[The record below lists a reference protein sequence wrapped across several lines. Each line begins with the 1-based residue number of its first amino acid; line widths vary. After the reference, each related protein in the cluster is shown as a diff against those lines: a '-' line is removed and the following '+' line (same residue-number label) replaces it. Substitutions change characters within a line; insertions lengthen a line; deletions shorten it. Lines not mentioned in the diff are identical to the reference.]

1 MDNKVKYA
9 LAAAFWIAAWQV
21 LAWVVGNQILLAGP
35 VDVIATLARDCTTS
49 AFWLAIGFSLARIAS
64 GFAIAF
70 TLAIVAS
77 IVAWRLSAFEALLAP
92 LVTFVKSV
100 PVVCII
106 VLLLVWTGAANVS
119 VVAVALMVFP
129 PVYFSTLEGL
139 KQTSEDMRQMLD
151 VFAVSPLGRLRYYYL
166 PAVMPYIVS
175 AAKVVVGIA
184 WKSGVAA
191 EVIGIPGG
199 SVGAGIYS
207 AKIGLDTARL
217 FSWTAAVVGL
227 SALSEKLFLGMLSA
241 ITKRGATV
249 KAASRSAGSPAQP
262 AAILFRDV
270 RFDYGDDVVINGF
283 THIFEQGGRY
293 CLMAP
298 SGAGKSTLLNL
309 ACGLLTPSDGTLER
323 PERVSR
329 SFQDDRL
336 LAQLSAWDNILL
348 VSGSL
353 SQADRDLLKFDLDE
367 MLGFDSAKLAIGECS
382 GGMKRKVALVRALAA
397 DGAALLLDEPFAGL
411 DEDSRTDA
419 IAFINRHLRK
429 RTLIVATHD
438 HDDVAFLN
446 AELVRLS
453 NHQQERV

>member
-1 MDNKVKYA
+1 MGNKAKYA
-9 LAAAFWIAAWQV
+9 IAAAFWIAAWQI
-21 LAWVVGNQILLAGP
+21 LAWAVGNQILLAGP
-35 VDVIATLARDCTTS
+35 VDVIVTLAHDCTTAS
-49 AFWLAIGFSLARIAS
+49 FWRAIGFSLARIAG

-70 TLAIVAS
+70 ALAIVAG

-119 VVAVALMVFP
+119 IVAVALMVFP

-139 KQTSEDMRQMLD
+139 KQTSDEMRQMLD
-151 VFAVSPLGRLRYYYL
+151 VFAIAPLARLRYYYL
-166 PAVMPYIVS
+166 PAVMPCVVS

-217 FSWTAAVVGL
+217 FAWTIAVVGF
-227 SALSEKLFLGMLSA
+227 SALSEKLFLRALDALNAHSSVVRTPA
-241 ITKRGATV
+241 
-249 KAASRSAGSPAQP
+249 SPADKPMQP
-262 AAILFRDV
+262 AAITFRNV
-270 RFDYGDDVVINGF
+270 SFDYGSTPVIERF
-283 THIFEQGGRY
+283 THSFGQSGRY

-298 SGAGKSTLLNL
+298 SGSGKSTLLDL
-309 ACGLLTPSDGTLER
+309 ASGLLEPSGGTIER
-323 PERVSR
+323 PARVSR
-329 SFQDDRL
+329 NFQDDRL
-336 LAQLSAWDNILL
+336 LMQLSAWDNVLL

-367 MLGFDSAKLAIGECS
+367 MLGCDSAKLAIGECS
-382 GGMKRKVALVRALAA
+382 GGMKRKVALARALAA

-411 DEDSRTDA
+411 DDISRTDA
-419 IAFINRHLRK
+419 VAIINRHLRG

-438 HDDVAFLN
+438 HDDLDFLT
-446 AELVRLS
+446 AKLVRL
-453 NHQQERV
+453 N